1 MKRSLIVLHVLAAL
15 VISCQSKEK
24 PAGQTSGGEKITVP
38 EWKKPGTFAYEIQ
51 DAKLWLED
59 STMDDSRRDIVYAVN
74 RTDAS
79 NFKRMDSVLVP
90 TDLSGDIVYYLP
102 FPLKV
107 DYLKDVEK
115 IVFFSYPAQA
125 FAAYEHGVLIRTGQT
140 NMGSKQHTT
149 QTGLFFT
156 NWKARKTISTF
167 NDEWEL
173 KWNFNIANKAGIGW
187 HQYTL
192 PGYPASHSCL
202 RLNDADA
209 KFLYDWADQ
218 WVLEDKTKVK
228 VKGTPVIVFGG
239 YDFDAPKPWLQ
250 LLNDPHVLDISEKQI
265 RNESEPFLDEIL
277 REQENRQQH
286 NAGKEQQ
293 ASVQ

>member
-1 MKRSLIVLHVLAAL
+1 MKRSLIVLHILAAL
-15 VISCQSKEK
+15 VVSCQSKEK
-24 PAGQTSGGEKITVP
+24 PAGQTSEGEKMNVP
-38 EWKKPGTFAYEIQ
+38 EWKKPQQVAYEIKN
-51 DAKLWLED
+51 AKLWLED
-59 STMDDSRRDIVYAVN
+59 STIEESRRDIVYAVN
-74 RTDAS
+74 RTDQS

-107 DYLKDVEK
+107 DYLEEVEK

-125 FAAYEHGVLIRTGQT
+125 FAAYENGVLVRTGQT

-202 RLNDADA
+202 RLNEADA
-209 KFLYDWADQ
+209 KYLYDWADQ
-218 WVLEDKTKVK
+218 WVLEDKTKVL
-228 VKGTPVIVFGG
+228 VKGTPVIVFGS
-239 YDFDAPKPWLQ
+239 YDFDGPKPWLQ
-250 LLNDPHVLDISEKQI
+250 LLNDPHALDISEKEI
-265 RNESEPFLDEIL
+265 RKESEPFLDQIL
-277 REQENRQQH
+277 SEQQNRANYRESKEQELP
-286 NAGKEQQ
+286 
-293 ASVQ
+293 